1 MIHMIK
7 PLTCPVCGEPMI
19 INIDT
24 GIAVCGA
31 CGETSLSEDPQIQR
45 IMEISRRADR
55 LIQQNTAAGYQQAI
69 HLLQEIS
76 PAAAV
81 DEKISFCKT
90 RLDSL
95 QIEKM
100 RRESLAKDEDRK
112 DGSRGIILL
121 IVFAVIII
129 IPTVAGIIAL
139 IAFWRNGRLSPAA
152 GAILLC
158 ALAAIILLY
167 AIGKGRNRKTK

>member
-1 MIHMIK
+1 MMHMIK
-7 PLTCPVCGEPMI
+7 PLTCPACGEHMI
-19 INIDT
+19 INTDT
-24 GIAVCGA
+24 GIAVCGS
-31 CGETSLSEDPQIQR
+31 CGETAPSDDNQLQR

-55 LIQQNTAAGYQQAI
+55 LIQQNTAAGYQQAL

-76 PAAAV
+76 AAAAV

-90 RLDSL
+90 RLESL
-95 QIEKM
+95 KIEKM
-100 RRESLAKDEDRK
+100 RREALAKDEDRK
-112 DGSRGIILL
+112 DGSRGVVLL
-121 IVFAVIII
+121 IVFAAIII

-139 IAFWRNGRLSPAA
+139 TVLWRQGRLSPAA

-167 AIGKGRNRKTK
+167 AFGKAKYGRKK